1 MNKLYH
7 FITIRLTK
15 IWVQLYLLF
24 AAFTGKQ
31 WKKVQG
37 VWLPIKKEIGFD
49 TLRWIVNGEYEIGEI
64 NILKSKLEKGDKV
77 LEVGTGL
84 GFIST
89 YCALKLGNDS
99 IITYEANPINVAIA
113 QQVFKQNK
121 VKPKSHHQ
129 ILGETAGFTSFAVNE
144 QQKLASSLMKN
155 GNNEV
160 QVEVVALNE
169 VIQNLQPN
177 YLVMDIEGG
186 EYDMLH
192 LIKFGPIQK
201 VQFELHPTILGEEK
215 CKQIFDLLAQQHFIE
230 DKEVS
235 VHPNYFFKKQ
245 L

>member
-1 MNKLYH
+1 MMNKLYH

-15 IWVQLYLLF
+15 IWVQLYLFVSALI
-24 AAFTGKQ
+24 GKQ

-64 NILKSKLEKGDKV
+64 NILKAKLAEGDTV

-89 YCALKLGNDS
+89 YCALKLGNDA
-99 IITYEANPINVAIA
+99 IVTYEANPVNVALA

-121 VKPKSHHQ
+121 VAPQSHHQ
-129 ILGETAGFTSFAVNE
+129 ILGEKAGWTSFAVNE
-144 QQKLASSLMKN
+144 QQKLASSLMKSGEN
-155 GNNEV
+155 TI

-169 VIQNLQPN
+169 VIQHLKPT

-186 EYDMLH
+186 EYEMLH
-192 LIKFGPIQK
+192 LIQFGTIQK
-201 VQFELHPTILGEEK
+201 VQFELHPAILGEEK
-215 CKQIFDLLAQQHFIE
+215 CQQIFALLAKHHFIQ
-230 DKEVS
+230 DQTVS
-235 VHPNYFFKKQ
+235 VHPNYFFKRQ
-245 L
+245 